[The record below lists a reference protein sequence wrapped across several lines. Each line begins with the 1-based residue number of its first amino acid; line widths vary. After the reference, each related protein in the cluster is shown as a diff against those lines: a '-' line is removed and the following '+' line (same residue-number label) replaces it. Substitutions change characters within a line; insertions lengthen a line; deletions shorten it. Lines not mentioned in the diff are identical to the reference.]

1 MSKPLFLPLVTGL
14 LAIYAAS
21 AAADGYYTTFE
32 GGGRFLEHASAR
44 ETGGGA
50 LNPQAR
56 YEAAPDDNAVAGLSI
71 GKHLQQNMR
80 AEAEIQWSSTGLGD
94 LRVTQDGGL
103 GARLNTGSLA
113 GQSFSTRGEVE
124 SLAVLINAFYE
135 VDYGLFRPY
144 FGGGV
149 GFADLNMDRTRLT
162 GVGGQGLPTPV
173 ALSDDH
179 TTVLAWQAGAG
190 VAFPLTARWTVSV
203 DYRYFATED
212 PEFDLAGGAG
222 RFRTA
227 YESHNVVGGLR
238 FEF

>member
-1 MSKPLFLPLVTGL
+1 MSKPLFLPAGL
-14 LAIYAAS
+14 ALALSVGTAM
-21 AAADGYYTTFE
+21 ADGYYTTFE
-32 GGGRFLEHASAR
+32 GGGRFLEPASAR
-44 ETGGGA
+44 ETGGSA
-50 LNPQAR
+50 RNPQTR
-56 YEAAPDDNAVAGLSI
+56 YEAAPDDNAIAGLSI

-80 AEAEIQWSSTGLGD
+80 AEAEIQWSSTGLGP
-94 LRVTQDGGL
+94 LRVTEDGGL

-113 GQSFSTRGEVE
+113 GQSFNTRGEVE

-149 GFADLNMDRTRLT
+149 GFADLNMNRTRLT
-162 GVGGQGLPTPV
+162 GVGGQRLTNPV

-190 VAFPLTARWTVSV
+190 IAFPLTARWTVTV

-212 PEFDLAGGAG
+212 PEFELAGGAG
-222 RFRTA
+222 RFKSA
-227 YESHNVVGGLR
+227 YESHNVIGGLR

>member
-1 MSKPLFLPLVTGL
+1 MSKPLFLQLASGL
-14 LAIYAAS
+14 FALHAAS
-21 AAADGYYTTFE
+21 AMADGYYTTFE

-44 ETGGGA
+44 ETGRGA
-50 LNPQAR
+50 LTPGAR
-56 YEAAPDDNAVAGLSI
+56 FEAEAADNAVVGLVF
-71 GKHLQQNMR
+71 GKHLPQQMR
-80 AEAEIQWSSTGLGD
+80 AEVEIQWSSTALGP
-94 LRVTQDGGL
+94 LRVSKDGGL
-103 GARLNTGSLA
+103 GARFNTGSLA

-124 SLAVLINAFYE
+124 SLAVLANAFYE

-162 GVGGQGLPTPV
+162 GFGGQRLPAAV

-179 TTVLAWQAGAG
+179 TVVLAWQAGAG
-190 VAFPLTARWTVSV
+190 VAVPLTARWTVSV

-212 PEFDLAGGAG
+212 PQFDLAGGAG
-222 RFRTA
+222 RFKSA
-227 YESHNVVGGLR
+227 YASHNVVGGLR